1 MNKPNVAPTV
11 AVLICGMFLAI
22 LNQTMVN
29 VAIPHMMTDLNVST
43 TTIQWLSTGF
53 MLANAIMIPISTFLM
68 STIPTKWLFAISMLL
83 FTSGSFIC
91 GVGPSFAIVLF
102 GRIMQ
107 AIGAGIMMPLVTN
120 IFLRIFPPEKMGK
133 AMGMMGIAMVFA
145 PAVGPTFAGYM
156 VEHFSWRLL
165 FFIMVPLGLAEV
177 LFTLR
182 YLSNILPLTRPK
194 LDWIG
199 AILSTVGLGALL
211 YGLSEAGSRT
221 WHDVVVVMSIMI
233 GVVFLFFFVFHQ
245 LTTDVPL
252 LNLKVF
258 GNITFTMSTLVSVI
272 VNMAMFGAMLLL
284 PIYVQNIRGY
294 TPLESGL
301 LLLPGAILMGIMSPI
316 SGTLFDK
323 VGVRPLAI
331 VGLTITA
338 LTTYQFTKLTDSTTY
353 THIMMLYA
361 LRSFGMS
368 FIMMTIMTEGLNA
381 LSPALK
387 SHGTAVSNT
396 MRQVGSSFGTALL
409 VTVMSTRTNIHA
421 AMYSTNISLNHPIV
435 AENVGQ
441 FQSVVTSALG
451 LPADIGGAYALTI
464 LGGLITRDSTIG
476 GINDAF
482 VVATYITV
490 IGLFCSLFLN
500 RPKNSPHRVRAKS

>member
-29 VAIPHMMTDLNVST
+29 VAIPHMMNDLNVST

-68 STIPTKWLFAISMLL
+68 ATIPTKWLFAVSMLL
-83 FTSGSFIC
+83 FTAGSFVC

-156 VEHFSWRLL
+156 VEHFSWRIL

-177 LFTLR
+177 IFTLR

-211 YGLSEAGSRT
+211 YGLSESGSRT
-221 WHDVVVVMSIMI
+221 WHDAVVVMAIII

-252 LNLKVF
+252 LSLKVF

-331 VGLTITA
+331 IGLTITA
-338 LTTYQFTKLTDSTTY
+338 LTTYQFTKLTDTTTY

-409 VTVMSTRTNIHA
+409 VTVMSTRSTAHA
-421 AMYSTNISLNHPIV
+421 TMYSTNVSLNHPIV
-435 AENVGQ
+435 AENVSQ

-451 LPADIGGAYALTI
+451 LPADIGGAYAVTI

-500 RPKNSPHRVRAKS
+500 RPKNSPHRARAKS

>member
-1 MNKPNVAPTV
+1 MNKPKVGPTV
-11 AVLICGMFLAI
+11 AVLICGMFLAV

-29 VAIPHMMTDLNVST
+29 VAIPHMMNDLNVST

-68 STIPTKWLFAISMLL
+68 ASVPTKWLFAISMMM
-83 FTSGSFIC
+83 FTGGSFVC
-91 GVGPSFAIVLF
+91 GIGPSFVVVLI
-102 GRIMQ
+102 GRILQ
-107 AIGAGIMMPLVTN
+107 AIGTGVMMPLVTN

-156 VEHFSWRLL
+156 VEHFSWRIL
-165 FFIMVPLGLAEV
+165 FFVMVPLGLAEV
-177 LFTLR
+177 GFTIR
-182 YLSNILPLTRPK
+182 YLSNVLTLTYPK

-199 AILSTVGLGALL
+199 AILSTIGLGALL

-221 WHDVVVVMSIMI
+221 WHDAVVITSIII
-233 GVVFLFFFVFHQ
+233 GLVFLFFFVYRQ
-245 LTTDVPL
+245 LTTQIPL
-252 LNLKVF
+252 LSLKVF

-316 SGTLFDK
+316 SGALFDK
-323 VGVRPLAI
+323 LGVRPLAI
-331 VGLTITA
+331 VGLLITA
-338 LTTYQFTKLTDSTTY
+338 LTTYQFTKLTDGTAYS
-353 THIMMLYA
+353 HIMMLYA

-381 LSPALK
+381 LPASLK

-409 VTVMSTRTNIHA
+409 VTVMSSRTNAHA
-421 AMYSTNISLNHPIV
+421 TTYANNISLNHPIV

-441 FQSVVTSALG
+441 FEAVVTSALG
-451 LPADIGGAYALTI
+451 LPADVGGAYALTL
-464 LGGLITRDSTIG
+464 LGGLITRDSSIG

-490 IGLFCSLFLN
+490 IGLFCSLFLS
-500 RPKNSPHRVRAKS
+500 RPKNSPHRAKAKS